1 MPISLP
7 TSQRD
12 RYPHSLPGAV
22 PAAEGPLRRIGVFRA
37 LMLGDVLCAVPALR
51 ALRAAHPQAEISYI
65 GLPWARELM
74 QRLPMVDRFID
85 FPGFPGLPEG
95 GVDHGGVTDFLH
107 QMQREHFDLLLQMH
121 GSGRIVNPLMAACGA
136 RRSAGFF
143 EPGAFCPQPELYT
156 RWPSEG
162 HEVHR
167 LLRLLD
173 HLGVARQGDHLEFP
187 LRPQDFS
194 DLQAVWPGAASDEPY
209 VCVHAGARLPSR
221 RWPVQRFAEVADRMA
236 RQGFTVVLTGSAG
249 EVALASE
256 LQAHMRQPS
265 INLAGRT
272 TLWTLGAL
280 VARARLLL
288 CNDTGISHVAAAL
301 ATPSVVVASGSEVS
315 RWRPLG
321 RGSHH
326 VLWQAMECRPCHHVS
341 CPTGHA
347 CALAIGAA
355 EVSAACEGRLAATL
369 DQPRAEPHL
378 YS

>member
-1 MPISLP
+1 M
-7 TSQRD
+7 
-12 RYPHSLPGAV
+12 
-22 PAAEGPLRRIGVFRA
+22 PAADGPLRRIGVFRA

-51 ALRAAHPQAEISYI
+51 ALRAAHPQAEITFI

-74 QRLPMVDRFID
+74 QRLPLVDRFID

-95 GVDHGGVTDFLH
+95 GVDQGSVPDFLH
-107 QMQREHFDLLLQMH
+107 QMQREQFDLLLQMH
-121 GSGRIVNPLMAACGA
+121 GSGRIVNPLIAACGA
-136 RRSAGFF
+136 RRSAGFY
-143 EPGAFCPQPELYT
+143 EHGAFCPQPDLYT
-156 RWPSEG
+156 VWPSEG

-173 HLGVARQGDHLEFP
+173 HLGVVRQGEHLEFP
-187 LRPQDFS
+187 LRLQDFS
-194 DLQAVWPGAASDEPY
+194 ELQAAWPAAASDTPY
-209 VCVHAGARLPSR
+209 VCVHPGARLPSR
-221 RWPVQRFAEVADRMA
+221 RWPVQRFAEVADRLA
-236 RQGFTVVLTGSAG
+236 RQGNTVVITGSSG
-249 EVALASE
+249 EAALAAE
-256 LQAHMRQPS
+256 LQSLMRQPS
-265 INLAGRT
+265 VNLAGRT

-321 RGSHH
+321 RGSHQ
-326 VLWQAMECRPCHHVS
+326 VLWQAMDCRPCHHVS

-355 EVSAACEGRLAATL
+355 EVAAACEGRLAATL
-369 DQPRAEPHL
+369 DQPRPSLVPLRPVWWVERAA
-378 YS
+378 SVTR